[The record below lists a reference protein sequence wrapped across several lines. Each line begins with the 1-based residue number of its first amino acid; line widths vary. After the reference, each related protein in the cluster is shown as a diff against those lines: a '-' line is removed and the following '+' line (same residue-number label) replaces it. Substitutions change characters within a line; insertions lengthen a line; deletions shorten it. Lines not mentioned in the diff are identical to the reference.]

1 MAQDRGEK
9 TPIAT
14 PPVSRLPSPVFHD
27 LADGAALVEYPGL
40 SDDESNARAVAGAR
54 ALERDSPEGLLS
66 AVVGARTLFLE
77 FDPDKCPVERIA
89 SRLSTRESS
98 RVAASRR
105 TLRIP
110 VVYGE
115 EAGSELPELA
125 SAAGLAP
132 HEFARRHAAAV
143 YRVAFL
149 GFAPGF
155 AYLAGL
161 PPELR
166 APRLPTP
173 RPRIA
178 AGTVAIA
185 GPYTGIYPGGT
196 PGGWRSIGSTH
207 VRLFDAAADPP
218 TLLLPGDE
226 VRFERVDS
234 ERLLPPLE
242 RPAVPRPQGTTA
254 AAALFRVLSPGV
266 FTSVQGAPR
275 FGWTSYGVPPS
286 GAMDR
291 VALAQAN
298 AGLGN
303 PEGAAA
309 LEMTLVGAELETLA
323 DTTICL
329 SGSEAE
335 AECNG
340 KPVALEETIAV
351 RRGDRLRVGRIRAG
365 VRTYLAVVGGFAPAG
380 RFGISQRLASGDLLF
395 APPVPPSPRP
405 ALRSSAPAFAK
416 PASADEA
423 RSLRS
428 TRSPVSLSPRVSASH
443 RPRVPASLRPRV
455 HDQVPSATSETVVR
469 VVLDPR
475 EVPFPKEGVA
485 TFLSST
491 YRVSASSDRRG
502 IRLEGRPIALS
513 RSPDIP
519 PEGTPLGGVQVA
531 RDGMPIVLG
540 PDRPVTG
547 GYARIATVIH
557 ADFPLL
563 ARRPPGATLRFVA
576 VSLAEALA
584 ARVG

>member
-1 MAQDRGEK
+1 LKGRL
-9 TPIAT
+9 TPHA
-14 PPVSRLPSPVFHD
+14 SRLTIHD
-27 LADGAALVEYPGL
+27 LGDGAALVEYSGL

-54 ALERDSPEGLLS
+54 ALERHSPEGLLS

-77 FDPDKCPVERIA
+77 FDPAKCPVDRIA

-98 RVAASRR
+98 RVAAPRR

-132 HEFARRHAAAV
+132 QEFARRHTAAV

-161 PPELR
+161 PPELQ
-166 APRLPTP
+166 APRLSTP
-173 RPRIA
+173 RPRVG

-196 PGGWRSIGSTH
+196 PGGWRSIGWTH
-207 VRLFDAAADPP
+207 ARLFDPAADPP
-218 TLLLPGDE
+218 TLFLPGDE

-234 ERLLPPLE
+234 ERLLSPLE
-242 RPAVPRPQGTTA
+242 RPMVPEPQGPTA
-254 AAALFRVLSPGV
+254 GTALFRVATPGV
-266 FTSVQGAPR
+266 FSSVQGAPR
-275 FGWTSYGVPPS
+275 FGWSSYGVPPG
-286 GAMDR
+286 GAMDWIAR
-291 VALAQAN
+291 AQAN
-298 AGLGN
+298 ARLGN
-303 PEGAAA
+303 SQDDAA

-323 DTTICL
+323 DATICL
-329 SGSEAE
+329 AGSEAE

-340 KPVALEETIAV
+340 RPLALEETISV
-351 RRGDRLRVGRIRAG
+351 RRGDRLRVGRVRG
-365 VRTYLAVVGGFAPAG
+365 GMRTYLAVVGGFAPAG
-380 RFGISQRLASGDLLF
+380 RFEISQRLRAGDLLLS
-395 APPVPPSPRP
+395 APVPPSPRP
-405 ALRSSAPAFAK
+405 ALRSSG
-416 PASADEA
+416 
-423 RSLRS
+423 SLRS
-428 TRSPVSLSPRVSASH
+428 TSPPVSSP
-443 RPRVPASLRPRV
+443 PRVPASLRPRV
-455 HDQVPSATSETVVR
+455 SAPGPSRTEETVVR

-475 EVPFPKEGVA
+475 DVPFREEGVA

-502 IRLEGRPIALS
+502 VRLEGEPVPLS
-513 RSPDIP
+513 RAPDIP
-519 PEGTPLGGVQVA
+519 PEGTPLGGIQVA

-563 ARRPPGATLRFVA
+563 AQRPPGATLRFVA

>member
-1 MAQDRGEK
+1 MARDRGEK
-9 TPIAT
+9 KPIAP
-14 PPVSRLPSPVFHD
+14 PPVSRLPSSVFHD

-54 ALERDSPEGLLS
+54 VLERDSPEGLFS

-77 FDPDKCPVERIA
+77 FDPDKCSVERIA
-89 SRLSTRESS
+89 SRLATRESS
-98 RVAASRR
+98 RVAAPHRS
-105 TLRIP
+105 LRIP

-161 PPELR
+161 PPELQ
-166 APRLPTP
+166 APRLSTP
-173 RPRIA
+173 RPRIG

-196 PGGWRSIGSTH
+196 PGGWRSIGLTH

-218 TLLLPGDE
+218 TLFLPGDE

-234 ERLLPPLE
+234 ERLLPPPE
-242 RPAVPRPQGTTA
+242 QPVIAHPEEAT
-254 AAALFRVLSPGV
+254 AAALFRVVGPGV
-266 FTSVQGAPR
+266 FSSIQGAPR
-275 FGWTSYGVPPS
+275 FGWSSYGVPPG

-291 VALAQAN
+291 IALAQAN
-298 AGLGN
+298 ATLGN
-303 PEGAAA
+303 SEDAAA
-309 LEMTLVGAELETLA
+309 LEMTLVGAELEALA
-323 DTTICL
+323 DMTICL
-329 SGSEAE
+329 AGSEAE
-335 AECNG
+335 ADYNG
-340 KPVALEETIAV
+340 RPVSLEETIAV
-351 RRGDRLRVGRIRAG
+351 RRGDRLRVGRIRGGA
-365 VRTYLAVVGGFAPAG
+365 RTYLAVVGGFAPAA
-380 RFGISQRLASGDLLF
+380 RFGISQRLRAGDRLF
-395 APPVPPSPRP
+395 APPVSPSPRP
-405 ALRSSAPAFAK
+405 S
-416 PASADEA
+416 
-423 RSLRS
+423 
-428 TRSPVSLSPRVSASH
+428 VHLSPRVSASP
-443 RPRVPASLRPRV
+443 RPRVRVSPRPRV
-455 HDQVPSATSETVVR
+455 SDKSPSATSETVVR

-502 IRLEGRPIALS
+502 IRLEGQPIALS

-519 PEGTPLGGVQVA
+519 PEGTPLGGIQVA

-547 GYARIATVIH
+547 GYARIAAVIQ

-563 ARRPPGATLRFVA
+563 AQRPPGATLRFVA
-576 VSLAEALA
+576 VPLAEALA

>member
-1 MAQDRGEK
+1 LKEGRL
-9 TPIAT
+9 TPH
-14 PPVSRLPSPVFHD
+14 PSRLTFYD
-27 LADGAALVEYPGL
+27 LADGAALIEYPGL
-40 SDDESNARAVAGAR
+40 SDEEANARAVAGAR
-54 ALERDSPEGLLS
+54 ALERHSPEGLLS

-77 FDPDKCPVERIA
+77 FHPA
-89 SRLSTRESS
+89 SCSSKRLAQSASTRESS
-98 RVAASRR
+98 RADTPQRR
-105 TLRIP
+105 LQIP
-110 VVYGE
+110 VVYGHE
-115 EAGSELPELA
+115 PGSELPGLA

-161 PPELR
+161 PPELQ
-166 APRLPTP
+166 APRLSTP
-173 RPRIA
+173 RPRIG

-218 TLLLPGDE
+218 TLFLPGDE

-242 RPAVPRPQGTTA
+242 QPVVPQPQGATTG
-254 AAALFRVLSPGV
+254 AALFRVVGPGV
-266 FTSVQGAPR
+266 FTSIQGAPR
-275 FGWTSYGVPPS
+275 FGWSSYGVPPG

-291 VALAQAN
+291 LALARAN

-303 PEGAAA
+303 PEEAAA
-309 LEMTLVGAELETLA
+309 LEMTLVGAELEALA
-323 DTTICL
+323 DTTVCL
-329 SGSEAE
+329 AGAEAE
-335 AECNG
+335 AELNG
-340 KPVALEETIAV
+340 RPVALQETVPV
-351 RRGDRLRVGRIRAG
+351 RRGDCLRVGRLRG
-365 VRTYLAVVGGFAPAG
+365 GMRTYLAVVGGFAPAG
-380 RFGISQRLASGDLLF
+380 RFEISQRLAAGDRLF
-395 APPVPPSPRP
+395 APPVPPPPRP
-405 ALRSSAPAFAK
+405 
-416 PASADEA
+416 
-423 RSLRS
+423 
-428 TRSPVSLSPRVSASH
+428 VSFS
-443 RPRVPASLRPRV
+443 PRVPASPRPRV
-455 HDQVPSATSETVVR
+455 SDQGPSETEETVVR
-469 VVLDPR
+469 VVLDSR

-502 IRLEGRPIALS
+502 VRLEGEPIALS

-519 PEGTPLGGVQVA
+519 PEGTPLGGIQVA

-547 GYARIATVIH
+547 GYARIGTVIQ

-563 ARRPPGATLRFVA
+563 AQRPPGATLRFVA
-576 VSLAEALA
+576 VPLAEALA

>member
-1 MAQDRGEK
+1 MPRDRGEEK
-9 TPIAT
+9 PFAP
-14 PPVSRLPSPVFHD
+14 PPVSGLPSPVFHG

-40 SDDESNARAVAGAR
+40 SDDESNARAVAGAL
-54 ALERDSPEGLLS
+54 AFARDSPEGLFS

-77 FDPDKCPVERIA
+77 FDPYKCPVERIA
-89 SRLSTRESS
+89 LRLATRESS
-98 RVAASRR
+98 RVAAPRR
-105 TLRIP
+105 ILQIP

-132 HEFARRHAAAV
+132 HEFARLHAAAV

-161 PPELR
+161 PPKLQ
-166 APRLPTP
+166 APRLSTP
-173 RPRIA
+173 RPRIG

-207 VRLFDAAADPP
+207 VRLFDAAAEPP
-218 TLLLPGDE
+218 TLFLPGDE

-234 ERLLPPLE
+234 ERLLPPPE
-242 RPAVPRPQGTTA
+242 QPVVAHPEGAT
-254 AAALFRVLSPGV
+254 AAALFRVVGPGV

-275 FGWTSYGVPPS
+275 FGWSSYGVPPG

-291 VALAQAN
+291 IALAQAN
-298 AGLGN
+298 ATLGN
-303 PEGAAA
+303 PADAAA
-309 LEMTLVGAELETLA
+309 LEMTLVGAELEALA

-329 SGSEAE
+329 AGSDAE
-335 AECNG
+335 AESNG
-340 KPVALEETIAV
+340 ITVALEETIAL
-351 RRGDRLRVGRIRAG
+351 RRGDRLRVGRIRGG
-365 VRTYLAVVGGFAPAG
+365 VRTYLAVVGGFAPAA
-380 RFGISQRLASGDLLF
+380 RFEISQRLAAGALLF

-405 ALRSSAPAFAK
+405 ALRSSA
-416 PASADEA
+416 
-423 RSLRS
+423 SLRS
-428 TRSPVSLSPRVSASH
+428 TSPRVSDKS
-443 RPRVPASLRPRV
+443 
-455 HDQVPSATSETVVR
+455 PSATSETVVR

-502 IRLEGRPIALS
+502 IRLEGQPIALS

-519 PEGTPLGGVQVA
+519 PEGTPLGGIQIA
-531 RDGMPIVLG
+531 RDGLPIVLG

-547 GYARIATVIH
+547 GYARVATVIQ

-563 ARRPPGATLRFVA
+563 AQRPAGGTLRFVA
-576 VSLAEALA
+576 VPLAEALA

>member
-1 MAQDRGEK
+1 MPRDRGEEK
-9 TPIAT
+9 PFAP
-14 PPVSRLPSPVFHD
+14 PPVSGLPSPVFHD
-27 LADGAALVEYPGL
+27 LADGAVLVEYPGL
-40 SDDESNARAVAGAR
+40 SDDESNARAVAGAL
-54 ALERDSPEGLLS
+54 ALARDSPEGLFS

-89 SRLSTRESS
+89 LRLATRESS
-98 RVAASRR
+98 RVAAPRR

-115 EAGSELPELA
+115 EASSELSELA

-161 PPELR
+161 PPELQ
-166 APRLPTP
+166 APRLSTP
-173 RPRIA
+173 RPRIG

-218 TLLLPGDE
+218 TLFLPGDE

-234 ERLLPPLE
+234 ERLLPPSE
-242 RPAVPRPQGTTA
+242 QPVVAHPEGAT
-254 AAALFRVLSPGV
+254 AAALFRVVGPGV

-275 FGWTSYGVPPS
+275 FGWSSYGVPPG

-291 VALAQAN
+291 IALAQAN
-298 AGLGN
+298 ARLGN
-303 PEGAAA
+303 PEDAAA
-309 LEMTLVGAELETLA
+309 LEMTLVGAELEALA

-329 SGSEAE
+329 AGSDAE
-335 AECNG
+335 VESNG
-340 KPVALEETIAV
+340 KTFALEDTIAV
-351 RRGDRLRVGRIRAG
+351 CRGDRLRVGRIRGG
-365 VRTYLAVVGGFAPAG
+365 VRTYLAVVGGFAPAA
-380 RFGISQRLASGDLLF
+380 RFEISQRLAAGALLF
-395 APPVPPSPRP
+395 APLVPPSPRP
-405 ALRSSAPAFAK
+405 ARRSGA
-416 PASADEA
+416 
-423 RSLRS
+423 SLRS
-428 TRSPVSLSPRVSASH
+428 TSPPVSDPS
-443 RPRVPASLRPRV
+443 
-455 HDQVPSATSETVVR
+455 PSATSETVVR
-469 VVLDPR
+469 VVLDSR
-475 EVPFPKEGVA
+475 EVAFPKEGVA
-485 TFLSST
+485 TFLSSA

-502 IRLEGRPIALS
+502 IRLEGQPIALS

-519 PEGTPLGGVQVA
+519 PEGTPLGGIQVA
-531 RDGMPIVLG
+531 RDGLPIVLG

-547 GYARIATVIH
+547 GYARIATVIQ

-563 ARRPPGATLRFVA
+563 AQRPAGGTLRFVS
-576 VSLAEALA
+576 VPLAEALA